1 MLFVRCNSA
10 GRKMK
15 EISLVLDHASRV
27 SRRFVEIGDNL
38 VQRHRWVD
46 LSLGD
51 ALYSPV
57 GAGVTEGLPCGEG
70 LDCINRDLYDGHT
83 STPRLRHSRSA
94 HVSDGGT
101 ALAAAL
107 RQPNLPPSW
116 SVMSTRSCLEALT
129 ICYSPARLG

>member
-57 GAGVTEGLPCGEG
+57 GAGVAEGLPCGEG

-83 STPRLRHSRSA
+83 STPRLRHLRSPD
-94 HVSDGGT
+94 VSDGRT
-101 ALAAAL
+101 TLAAAL
-107 RQPNLPPSW
+107 RQPKFTAFLECDVYPIVSRSLNHLL
-116 SVMSTRSCLEALT
+116 ST
-129 ICYSPARLG
+129 ARLG